1 MSTVRLRI
9 YLARALTR
17 ASAEYNASH
26 ELFLRSI
33 EDKHPEWEVLGFYG
47 LGASPTD
54 GKVAE
59 YDIIQVMKAHLV
71 VAFTD
76 VDSTGMGMESG
87 IRFALGLP
95 ILFVAQAQWART
107 RMVTGPAEL
116 WPGHAL
122 FDRYNHVDEVAGM
135 LIEAVKHFG
144 IDTAQD
150 SPRSLTVAPH
160 FQDLYRTHVLDMPV
174 SHWKS

>member
-122 FDRYNHVDEVAGM
+122 F
-135 LIEAVKHFG
+135 IEAVKHFG

>member
-1 MSTVRLRI
+1 MNTVRLRI
-9 YLARALTR
+9 YLAHALTK
-17 ASAEYNASH
+17 ASAEYKASL
-26 ELFLRSI
+26 ELFRRFI
-33 EDKHPEWEVLGFYG
+33 EDKHPEWEVLGFFG

-54 GKVAE
+54 GKVAK
-59 YDIIQVMKAHLV
+59 YDIVQVMKAHLV

-95 ILFVAQAQWART
+95 ILFVAQEQWART

-116 WPGHAL
+116 WGQHVL
-122 FDRYNHVDEVAGM
+122 FDRYSHVDEVERM
-135 LIEAVKHFG
+135 IIEAIKHFD
-144 IDTAQD
+144 IDTSQELPGNL
-150 SPRSLTVAPH
+150 SVAPH
-160 FQDLYRTHVLDMPV
+160 FQELYREHVLDMPV